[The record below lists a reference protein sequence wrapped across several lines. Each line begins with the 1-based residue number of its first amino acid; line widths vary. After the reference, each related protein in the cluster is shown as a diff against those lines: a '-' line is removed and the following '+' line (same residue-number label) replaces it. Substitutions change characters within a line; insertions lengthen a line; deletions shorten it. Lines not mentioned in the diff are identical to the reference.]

1 MKYLFEREGI
11 KMSKFFEKYNVVE
24 NVKASGRNTVEM
36 TPEERN
42 RLKLIQSIDQQ
53 LTVIDALIAGSHP
66 AASEEGSK
74 KPRLFWQ
81 EALGGYLF
89 TPRFGNDFMFGKNRG
104 VHCTSYEQLRVLMTD
119 FRTAVTNSEFDDR
132 IKEIASS
139 RKGRGAGVSRNK
151 D

>member
-1 MKYLFEREGI
+1 
-11 KMSKFFEKYNVVE
+11 MSKFFEKYNVVE
-24 NVKASGRNTVEM
+24 NVKASGRNTVEL

-42 RLKLIQSIDQQ
+42 RLKLIHSIDQQ
-53 LTVIDALIAGSHP
+53 LTLIDALIAGSHP

-104 VHCTSYEQLRVLMTD
+104 VHCTSYEQLRVLMTG
-119 FRTAVTNSEFDDR
+119 
-132 IKEIASS
+132 S
-139 RKGRGAGVSRNK
+139 RKSHPRAKVVGLAFLAIRINLYLFQWDRMGF
-151 D
+151 

>member
-1 MKYLFEREGI
+1 
-11 KMSKFFEKYNVVE
+11 MSKFFDKYNVVE
-24 NVKASGRNTVEM
+24 NVKSSGRNNVEM
-36 TPEERN
+36 TPEEHN
-42 RLKLIQSIDQQ
+42 RFKLIQSIDQQ
-53 LTVIDALIAGSHP
+53 LTVIDSLIGGSQRVIT
-66 AASEEGSK
+66 EEGSK

-89 TPRFGNDFMFGKNRG
+89 TPRFGNDFMFGINRG

-119 FRTAVTNSEFDDR
+119 FRAAVSNSEFDDR

-151 D
+151 A